1 MISINF
7 WINNPWSQTGFRH
20 LGNVH
25 GMLTKNKAWELEHY
39 RCSNI
44 VEFEFNFTVRKD
56 HAGSEL
62 TVGLFGYTIHAN
74 IYDRRHWNNETNTW
88 VKYENQI

>member
-1 MISINF
+1 MIHLNFSIDNL
-7 WINNPWSQTGFRH
+7 WSRSGFHH

-25 GMLTKNKAWELEHY
+25 GHLTENKCWELEHY

-88 VKYENQI
+88 VKYEN